1 SIDGQLIERT
11 ILFVRFRP
19 TTELHITTNE
29 NGIVLTGIPKIDEL
43 NQRYECIRLIKRFKG
58 KTKYRDYDADK
69 AYKLQFRSKIDMV
82 SARSLYL
89 STGYFESVDYN
100 LIIEVQG
107 GSTSFTPNDARYP
120 RQWGLNNDSVT
131 LKANFPSASVRLGEG
146 MVTGIPV
153 KSIQLRL
160 YNIKGQIV
168 HEATVRSQS
177 LFELFLPET
186 QGLYFYEVIVNDR
199 YRGTGKLMKAG

>member
-1 SIDGQLIERT
+1 
-11 ILFVRFRP
+11 
-19 TTELHITTNE
+19 
-29 NGIVLTGIPKIDEL
+29 
-43 NQRYECIRLIKRFKG
+43 
-58 KTKYRDYDADK
+58 
-69 AYKLQFRSKIDMV
+69 
-82 SARSLYL
+82 
-89 STGYFESVDYN
+89 
-100 LIIEVQG
+100 
-107 GSTSFTPNDARYP
+107 
-120 RQWGLNNDSVT
+120 
-131 LKANFPSASVRLGEG
+131 
-146 MVTGIPV
+146 PV